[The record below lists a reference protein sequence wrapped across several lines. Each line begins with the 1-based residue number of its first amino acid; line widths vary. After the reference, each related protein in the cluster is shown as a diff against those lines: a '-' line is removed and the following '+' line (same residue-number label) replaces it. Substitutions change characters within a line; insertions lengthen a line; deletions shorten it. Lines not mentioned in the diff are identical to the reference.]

1 MTGRDTKQALK
12 WEYFKGDEMAWEI
25 IESALAEERENE
37 NNETKKE
44 IEAGN
49 TALEATDAI

>member
-12 WEYFKGDEMAWEI
+12 WEYFKGDKMAWEI

-44 IEAGN
+44 IEARN